1 MCVGSKPQRVQG
13 KLDAL
18 TKRWWLYL
26 VLLLLFFLPTQAA
39 RDFDPRESIDLIG
52 QVLSNPLIYAFPVLM
67 PLAKAI
73 PVVLI
78 AGLLIFGNRV
88 RRAFNGYVAL
98 LFLALAILQT
108 TAVTDGYG
116 LVVITGNLALV
127 LVVGLVWA
135 WEVLVE
141 RNDFTPRRH
150 RWWQWWV
157 VPMPAVALLAPVDAR
172 TMSPDFTLA
181 QLLGNE
187 AGLTFCMITP
197 VVLAVLTLYHTT
209 VNLTVLRVS
218 SFVGMLLG
226 AVNMIVWFVVEPW
239 GWWMGVLHVPLL
251 SISIYGFVLGHLRG
265 REAARDQP
273 VPLEG

>member
-1 MCVGSKPQRVQG
+1 MDAGSRPQRLQG

-18 TKRWWLYL
+18 TKKWWLYL
-26 VLLLLFFLPTQAA
+26 VLLLLFFAPTQAA

-88 RRAFNGYVAL
+88 RRPFNLYVAL
-98 LFLALAILQT
+98 LFLALAIFQT
-108 TAVTDGYG
+108 TAVTDRYG

-127 LVVGLVWA
+127 LVVGLVWV
-135 WEVLVE
+135 WEVIVE
-141 RNDFTPRRH
+141 KNDFTLCKH
-150 RWWQWWV
+150 RWWKWWV
-157 VPMPAVALLAPVDAR
+157 VPVAAVALLAPVDAR

-187 AGLTFCMITP
+187 AGLTFCMMTP
-197 VVLAVLTLYHTT
+197 VVLAVLTLYHPT
-209 VNLTVLRVS
+209 VNPTVLRVS
-218 SFVGMLLG
+218 SFVGILLG
-226 AVNMIVWFVVEPW
+226 AVNLVVWFVVEPR
-239 GWWMGVLHVPLL
+239 GWWMGVLHLPLL
-251 SISIYGFVLGHLRG
+251 LISIYGFVLGHLGVDLLCRKE
-265 REAARDQP
+265 RE
-273 VPLEG
+273 